1 MLNRMCGE
9 AELAVGMRA
18 IISSS
23 KRANVT
29 LQSAPFGDGLVSFD
43 LPQVP
48 FPSVTPHAVKHNSP
62 PSGTGLTPIHY
73 TPELRIEPKRRS
85 FAFQKAVF
93 CTLKGHLSQCKRCP
107 FGTVLIIND
116 LHGG

>member
-9 AELAVGMRA
+9 AELAVGMWA

-48 FPSVTPHAVKHNSP
+48 FPSVIPHAVKHSSP
-62 PSGTGLTPIHY
+62 PSGMGLTPIRY
-73 TPELRIEPKRRS
+73 TPELRMNRQSCSMSRT
-85 FAFQKAVF
+85 AAMAVLRF
-93 CTLKGHLSQCKRCP
+93 IPQ
-107 FGTVLIIND
+107 
-116 LHGG
+116 